1 MDVRKLINL
10 ASGETNFKIL
20 RLLHEK
26 PMYAGE
32 LGEHLSASDRNVRV
46 HLHHLRQENLVDY
59 ETTGR
64 RHRYSIKT
72 PFETSAHELVMTLV
86 ALADPVRKRGEGPA
100 PAPPEEFESRTK
112 KSHLKYLTRLLDG
125 YIEKFVVHGTHKA
138 GKKLGDDLQALSDR
152 INQLM
157 D

>member
-1 MDVRKLINL
+1 MDIRKLMDL
-10 ASGETNFKIL
+10 ASGEMNFKIL

-32 LGEHLSASDRNVRV
+32 LGEHLSSSDRNVRV

-59 ETTGR
+59 EVNGR

-86 ALADPVRKRGEGPA
+86 AVTDPVRKRGEESA
-100 PAPPEEFESRTK
+100 PIPPDEFESGSK
-112 KSHLKYLTRLLDG
+112 KSHLEYLKQLLDG
-125 YIEKFVVHGTHKA
+125 YIETFVVHSSKEA
-138 GKKLGDDLQALSDR
+138 GEKLGEDLRALSDR
-152 INQLM
+152 INQLA